1 MQNITVTKTTA
12 LPSTSQLYNLLT
24 SRIIPLIDALH
35 AICPVIGSMAAQRR
49 PLQARRVTKEFA
61 CLKLVEFLFH
71 LITPI
76 FCSLGFFSVCVRFV
90 LPRVASRGND
100 VTDMAV

>member
-24 SRIIPLIDALH
+24 RRIIPFIDALH

-49 PLQARRVTKEFA
+49 PLQARSVTKEFA

-76 FCSLGFFSVCVRFV
+76 LCSLDFFCVCVLSFQER
-90 LPRVASRGND
+90 LLGA
-100 VTDMAV
+100 MM

>member
-1 MQNITVTKTTA
+1 MQNITVTKKTTA
-12 LPSTSQLYNLLT
+12 LPSTLQLYNLLT
-24 SRIIPLIDALH
+24 RRIIPLIDALH

-49 PLQARRVTKEFA
+49 PLQARGATKEFA

-76 FCSLGFFSVCVRFV
+76 LCSLGFSLYVCVLSFQEW
-90 LPRVASRGND
+90 LLGA
-100 VTDMAV
+100 MM

>member
-1 MQNITVTKTTA
+1 MLCMRFSPA
-12 LPSTSQLYNLLT
+12 
-24 SRIIPLIDALH
+24 
-35 AICPVIGSMAAQRR
+35 IGSMAAQRR
-49 PLQARRVTKEFA
+49 PLQARSATKEFA

-76 FCSLGFFSVCVRFV
+76 LCSLGFFSVRVRFV
-90 LPRVASRGND
+90 LPRAASRGDD